1 MIAVARALV
10 ASPSAQVTDT
20 FTGVVWRDGVLPKSD
35 GVGVA
40 NVHFMPGARS
50 YWHTHEGGQLL
61 LIVAGQG
68 IVADDE
74 EAEVVGAGDT
84 VWTPPGVRHWHGA
97 AADRYLVH
105 TSISMQG
112 TTWYEAVTDEQ
123 YRHVQG

>member
-1 MIAVARALV
+1 
-10 ASPSAQVTDT
+10 
-20 FTGVVWRDGVLPKSD
+20 
-35 GVGVA
+35 
-40 NVHFMPGARS
+40 MPGARS

-97 AADRYLVH
+97 SADRYLVH
-105 TSISMQG
+105 TSISMRG
-112 TTWYEAVTDEQ
+112 TTWHEAVTDEQ
-123 YRHVQG
+123 YRHAQG